1 MSTNATP
8 DKFQVIMQLMPS
20 ATSPSFH
27 CKGDTGIYAWR
38 FVSTAFS
45 NQAWPKSRH
54 MDGHPSRNEPCLKNN
69 LADLSMKRLKVVT
82 ITQCSH
88 NVRCSKMASQQ
99 WKIGLFKP
107 GKENWFIRKWNHIFL
122 CTICDLFY
130 KKCENESRPFQR
142 LFFKQFAMFS
152 CFGSGSWVT

>member
-20 ATSPSFH
+20 ATSLSFH

-38 FVSTAFS
+38 FASTAFS
-45 NQAWPKSRH
+45 NQARPKSRH
-54 MDGHPSRNEPCLKNN
+54 RDGHPPRNELCLKNN
-69 LADLSMKRLKVVT
+69 LADLSMKRPEVVT

-88 NVRCSKMASQQ
+88 NVRYSKMASQQ

-107 GKENWFIRKWNHIFL
+107 GKENWFIRKWNHQYWYISVYNLHQYLRFVL
-122 CTICDLFY
+122 QEMRKREQTISKALF
-130 KKCENESRPFQR
+130 
-142 LFFKQFAMFS
+142 
-152 CFGSGSWVT
+152 